1 LRDDRASWAVIART
15 SGNHQGLDFKME
27 ASGVAIA
34 RKDLIEGLG
43 KGLRVIEAF
52 DDDHNRLT
60 PSEAAERAGITR
72 TAARRYLLSLCHF
85 GYAASDGKQFW
96 LTPRVLRLGQS
107 YLGAARLPRL
117 VQPFIQRISMACG
130 ETVNVSVLDGHD
142 IVYVARSNS
151 PRLVSIGFHAGA
163 RVPAHVVS
171 PGAAILSTLDDK
183 ALQRWVEAH
192 EFSVFTPEGL
202 SEPQRFADNVRT
214 ARALGYAITDQQLD
228 LGLRGLAVPL
238 KDRKGECKGA
248 IGMTLQTQGMTAE
261 QTVARMLPLLQET
274 AQALRPLL

>member
-1 LRDDRASWAVIART
+1 MSDAAFQID
-15 SGNHQGLDFKME
+15 
-27 ASGVAIA
+27 

-60 PSEAAERAGITR
+60 PSEAGERAGITR

-85 GYAASDGKQFW
+85 GYAATDGRMFW
-96 LTPRVLRLGQS
+96 LSPRVLRLGQS

-130 ETVNVSVLDGHD
+130 ETVNVSVLDGHE

-163 RVPAHVVS
+163 RAPAHVVS
-171 PGAAILSTLDDK
+171 PGTVILSTFDEP
-183 ALQRWVEAH
+183 ALQRWLAEH
-192 EFSVFTPEGL
+192 EFTVFTPEGANAA
-202 SEPQRFADNVRT
+202 ERFADGVRA
-214 ARALGYAITDQQLD
+214 ARALGHWVTEQQLD
-228 LGLRGLAVPL
+228 LGLRGIAVPL
-238 KDRKGECKGA
+238 IDRRGECKGA
-248 IGMTLQTQGMTAE
+248 VGMTLQTQGTTRE
-261 QTVARMLPLLQET
+261 QTVARLLPLLQET